1 MARVKGDVVAAVRPA
16 GARRKA
22 GGGKRPRG
30 IQGWRAAGSDGLAG
44 RLRPLPEERGGQA
57 RAVAGGSSVRLAVV
71 PDGVALADAAALP
84 MAGITAPRSLFGCRV
99 PGADERSV
107 FAAGSAPESAAACWR
122 PARRGLSIGRA
133 SGGPVGPGRLRP
145 ARVPGKAVLGVTG

>member
-1 MARVKGDVVAAVRPA
+1 MFVGRAEGDVVAAVRPA

-71 PDGVALADAAALP
+71 PDGVALADTAALP
-84 MAGITAPRSLFGCRV
+84 MAGITAPRSLLGPRVPGAGCRV
-99 PGADERSV
+99 PMSGACSPREALRN
-107 FAAGSAPESAAACWR
+107 PRR
-122 PARRGLSIGRA
+122 PVGARRG
-133 SGGPVGPGRLRP
+133 VG
-145 ARVPGKAVLGVTG
+145 